1 MPPAGFDPTIPLKQT
16 AALYGVSVATA
27 HKWRKKVGYKTPLP
41 EGHWTDTDIHRLRTM
56 YSGSSLNDIAAVLGR
71 SVSSVKSKAVS
82 LGLRRSTGQ
91 FAPDRAPQIRGR
103 VQGQADMAADY
114 IRSHDRT
121 PVYRCDREGKPNPKA
136 KFWKYGY
143 GSLVLTEDALIAKAE
158 RKGWKSDAWQE
169 IA

>member
-1 MPPAGFDPTIPLKQT
+1 
-16 AALYGVSVATA
+16 
-27 HKWRKKVGYKTPLP
+27 
-41 EGHWTDTDIHRLRTM
+41 M

-143 GSLVLTEDALIAKAE
+143 GSLVRSEEHTSELQSLMRSSYAVFCLKTTTKTADDLAKH
-158 RKGWKSDAWQE
+158 
-169 IA
+169 